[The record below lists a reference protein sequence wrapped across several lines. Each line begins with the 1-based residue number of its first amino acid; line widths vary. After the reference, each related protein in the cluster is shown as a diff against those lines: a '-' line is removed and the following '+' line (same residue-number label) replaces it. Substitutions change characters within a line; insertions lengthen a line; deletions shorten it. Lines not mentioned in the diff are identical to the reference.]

1 MSSLCESCSHR
12 FFTRGGRYCGIRPS
26 LPLPA
31 RVDRCGAYRE
41 RRKHPHRFPKVRE
54 ARDE

>member
-1 MSSLCESCSHR
+1 MSSLCESCSNR